1 GPARHPPMMDLGPPG
16 PPAPAP
22 QVPTDDELPLL
33 LDPPA
38 RPAPTPGPAPIPGPE
53 RPVHPRDRERSQPN
67 FAVAQAGDHGPYA
80 FAGYGSGLDDNGVS
94 FGVGLAHG
102 HDGSST
108 YDLGIQGG
116 IGHHEDLDGNQYE
129 GLFHLHGGLRGDAH
143 DEDMPGPGS
152 PLYDGAIDGGGPSFD
167 VGIYDDGDTFN
178 FGAQAGI
185 ADAAMQ
191 LGTTPSADRD
201 ADTSVRLGGSEG
213 VGFGGRI
220 HHGDADGDGIAEGGF
235 GIDAGPLSLDVRSE
249 LIGRAWNWVTQ

>member
-1 GPARHPPMMDLGPPG
+1 MHTAAAEPEDGVEPMAALRFR
-16 PPAPAP
+16 A
-22 QVPTDDELPLL
+22 ELQRIEGHEGRV
-33 LDPPA
+33 D
-38 RPAPTPGPAPIPGPE
+38 
-53 RPVHPRDRERSQPN
+53 
-67 FAVAQAGDHGPYA
+67 
-80 FAGYGSGLDDNGVS
+80 
-94 FGVGLAHG
+94 GLA
-102 HDGSST
+102 DG
-108 YDLGIQGG
+108 G
-116 IGHHEDLDGNQYE
+116 
-129 GLFHLHGGLRGDAH
+129 GDAH